1 MKPNLYLPQGMGFP
15 FPALISNHT
24 TANSQQLELELDWG
38 AGWKWAENRLGMGWE
53 WAGNGSGF
61 GLGREWAVNG
71 PEWSGNCLEVELD
84 WKWAGNGIRNGL
96 RNGLE
101 MGWDRLEVG

>member
-1 MKPNLYLPQGMGFP
+1 
-15 FPALISNHT
+15 
-24 TANSQQLELELDWG
+24 
-38 AGWKWAENRLGMGWE
+38 MGWE
-53 WAGNGSGF
+53 WAGNGSGLD

-84 WKWAGNGIRNGL
+84 WKWAGTGIRNGL